1 MGWHGLEYMDDDGM
15 SALDGGVAEEEAGRE
30 VKTA

>member
-15 SALDGGVAEEEAGRE
+15 SALDGGAEEEGGKE